1 MHTKNSV
8 LIVDDSS
15 IQRLAWI
22 MEFAKCAGVMPVTA
36 HDGKEALALAKRNKP
51 DLLVTDL
58 DMPEMDGEALVH
70 EVKALYP
77 ELVVLVVTGTAK
89 PKFRVPIDTY
99 ANVYL
104 FDKENRAQAMQT
116 AYMRLGMKCA
126 AEKTKCANASCSSA
140 EGRLRPPVRQIIAH
154 AV

>member
-1 MHTKNSV
+1 MFTKSSV

-36 HDGKEALALAKRNKP
+36 RDGQEALAIAKQRRP

-58 DMPEMDGEALVH
+58 DMPVMDGEALVH
-70 EVKALYP
+70 ELKALYP
-77 ELVVLVVTGTAK
+77 EMVILVVTGTAK

-99 ANVYL
+99 PNVYV
-104 FDKENRAQAMQT
+104 FDKENRYQAMQT
-116 AYMRLGMKCA
+116 AYMRLGASCA
-126 AEKTKCANASCSSA
+126 GEKSKCANASCA
-140 EGRLRPPVRQIIAH
+140 NAKGRLQPPVRQVIAQP
-154 AV
+154 A